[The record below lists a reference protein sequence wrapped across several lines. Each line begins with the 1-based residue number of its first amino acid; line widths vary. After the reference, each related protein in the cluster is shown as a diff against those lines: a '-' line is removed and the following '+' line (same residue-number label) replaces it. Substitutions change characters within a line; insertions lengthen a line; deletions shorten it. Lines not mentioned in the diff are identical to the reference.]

1 MIQVVKN
8 EEAFY
13 RQANGVSMQ
22 HCRPGRGTVWA
33 KAWRW
38 E

>member
-13 RQANGVSMQ
+13 RQASGVRVQ
-22 HCRPGRGTVWA
+22 HCRPGRGTA
-33 KAWRW
+33 
-38 E
+38 